1 VNHLHVLLIALLIVA
16 GPSRTKTEKEF
27 DKFKI
32 WDRYRSVIDGE
43 LKSGGDLVEKTEI
56 HRSKA
61 FNGHI
66 DK

>member
-1 VNHLHVLLIALLIVA
+1 VSFFIAVLIVA
-16 GPSRTKTEKEF
+16 GSSRTKTEKEF
-27 DKFKI
+27 DDFKV
-32 WDRYRSVIDGE
+32 WDRYKSVVDEE
-43 LKSGGDLVEKTEI
+43 LKSGGDLVEKTEV

>member
-1 VNHLHVLLIALLIVA
+1 MFSFIALLTVV
-16 GPSRTKTEKEF
+16 GSPRTKTEKEF
-27 DKFKI
+27 DEFKV
-32 WDRYRSVIDGE
+32 WDRYKGVVDVE
-43 LKSGGDLVEKTEI
+43 LKSGGDLVEKTEV

>member
-1 VNHLHVLLIALLIVA
+1 LRVLLIALLTVA
-16 GPSRTKTEKEF
+16 GSSRTKTEKVF
-27 DKFKI
+27 DKFKV
-32 WDRYRSVIDGE
+32 WDRYKSVIDVE
-43 LKSGGDLVEKTEI
+43 LKSGGDLVEKTEV

>member
-1 VNHLHVLLIALLIVA
+1 MFSLIALLTVA
-16 GPSRTKTEKEF
+16 GSPRTKTKKEF
-27 DKFKI
+27 DEFKV
-32 WDRYRSVIDGE
+32 WDRYKSVVDVE
-43 LKSGGDLVEKTEI
+43 LKSGGDLVEKTEV